1 MGENLY
7 GQLWRWDDARPHA
20 TDARLDRGGPAAIC
34 DHGHSGSLLQPRPRV
49 HDGTVALGVGSAR
62 SVSSPTGPGGTRIE
76 TAVPVSTHRPRCRFG
91 GGDETCSGIA
101 VDAWCWPGATTARG
115 KLGDSRRPHATN
127 LRLSLSVQES
137 RCGASPPSRLI
148 ETRAWRSGV
157 TALSGPGAT
166 APRRSHSEGRP
177 FAFFSAGRS
186 LRLSAHWPLLSRFC
200 RTAPGSNW
208 SSGPELTSATSSWV
222 VPQHFA
228 GRNPTGNP
236 GGRLYWH
243 TDTRMRR
250 TCGLPTER
258 GATMSTTLTRSGER
272 KRRQPAS
279 QLAAVDAERWKGEE
293 VGWRALRGGSRGSVS
308 SSWSYLKVCGAQPD
322 WQPLRATLLA
332 YGHQHAHAPHSRA
345 AHRERRDYE
354 HGSD

>member
-1 MGENLY
+1 MLWHCGRRHGAGL
-7 GQLWRWDDARPHA
+7 GQ
-20 TDARLDRGGPAAIC
+20 
-34 DHGHSGSLLQPRPRV
+34 QPRAASSV
-49 HDGTVALGVGSAR
+49 TV
-62 SVSSPTGPGGTRIE
+62 
-76 TAVPVSTHRPRCRFG
+76 
-91 GGDETCSGIA
+91 
-101 VDAWCWPGATTARG
+101 
-115 KLGDSRRPHATN
+115 RRPHATN

-200 RTAPGSNW
+200 RTAPGSNSVEW
-208 SSGPELTSATSSWV
+208 SRTDISDIELGRTST
-222 VPQHFA
+222 FA

-250 TCGLPTER
+250 TCGLPRREER
-258 GATMSTTLTRSGER
+258 L
-272 KRRQPAS
+272 
-279 QLAAVDAERWKGEE
+279 
-293 VGWRALRGGSRGSVS
+293 
-308 SSWSYLKVCGAQPD
+308 
-322 WQPLRATLLA
+322 
-332 YGHQHAHAPHSRA
+332 
-345 AHRERRDYE
+345 
-354 HGSD
+354 